1 MEKGETGMARVVH
14 FEIAAD
20 EPQRAIDFY
29 AKVFDWKIQ
38 KWEGP
43 QDYWL
48 LMTGEGQG
56 IDGGLM
62 KRSPEFPP
70 TTNSIDV
77 SSVDEFAQKI
87 LDSGGK
93 VVVPKMALPGIG
105 YLAYCTDT
113 EGNIFGIFQTDH
125 SAPSSDGANS

>member
-1 MEKGETGMARVVH
+1 MSRVVH
-14 FEIAAD
+14 FEISAD
-20 EPQRAIDFY
+20 EPQRALDFY
-29 AKVFDWKIQ
+29 AKVFAWQAQ

-62 KRSPEFPP
+62 KRTPEFPC
-70 TTNSIDV
+70 TVNSIDV
-77 SSVDEFAQKI
+77 PSVDEFAEKVTEN
-87 LDSGGK
+87 GGK
-93 VVVPKMALPGIG
+93 IVVPKMALPGIG

-113 EGNIFGIFQTDH
+113 EGNIFGIFQTDP
-125 SAPSSDGANS
+125 SVQAPAS

>member
-1 MEKGETGMARVVH
+1 MARVVH
-14 FEIAAD
+14 FEISAD
-20 EPQRAIDFY
+20 EPQRALDFY
-29 AKVFDWKIQ
+29 AKVFDWKAQ

-62 KRSPEFPP
+62 QRTPEFPG
-70 TTNSIDV
+70 TVNSIDV
-77 SSVDEFAQKI
+77 PSVDDFAEKVTEN
-87 LDSGGK
+87 GGRI
-93 VVVPKMALPGIG
+93 VVPKMALPGIG

-113 EGNIFGIFQTDH
+113 EGNIFGIFQTDPTAQAQA
-125 SAPSSDGANS
+125 S

>member
-1 MEKGETGMARVVH
+1 MGRVVH

-29 AKVFDWKIQ
+29 AQVFDWRVQ

-62 KRSPEFPP
+62 RRSPEFPP
-70 TTNSIDV
+70 TVNSIDV
-77 SSVDEFAQKI
+77 PSVDDFTQKI
-87 LDSGGK
+87 LANGGK
-93 VVVPKMALPGIG
+93 IAVPKMTLPGVG
-105 YLAYCTDT
+105 YMAYCTDT
-113 EGNIFGIFQTDH
+113 EGNIFGIFQADQSVQTNDC
-125 SAPSSDGANS
+125 ATANS

>member
-1 MEKGETGMARVVH
+1 MARVIH
-14 FEIAAD
+14 FEISAD
-20 EPQRAIDFY
+20 EPQRALDFY
-29 AKVFDWKIQ
+29 ARVFDWRAQ

-62 KRSPEFPP
+62 KRQPEFPG
-70 TTNSIDV
+70 TVNSIEV
-77 SSVDEFAQKI
+77 ASVDEFSEKVKAN
-87 LDSGGK
+87 GGSI
-93 VVVPKMALPGIG
+93 VLPKMAVQGVG

-113 EGNIFGIFQTDH
+113 EGNLFGIFQPDP
-125 SAPSSDGANS
+125 ALQGSDCPGENS

>member
-1 MEKGETGMARVVH
+1 MARVVH
-14 FEIAAD
+14 FEISAD
-20 EPQRAIDFY
+20 EPQRALDFY
-29 AKVFDWKIQ
+29 AKVFDWKAQ

-62 KRSPEFPP
+62 QRTPEFPG
-70 TTNSIDV
+70 TVNSIAV
-77 SSVDEFAQKI
+77 ASVEEFSQKV
-87 LDSGGK
+87 LDHGGK
-93 VVVPKMALPGIG
+93 IVLPKMSLQGVG

-113 EGNIFGIFQTDH
+113 EGNIFGIFQADQ
-125 SAPSSDGANS
+125 SAQASACPDANS